1 MVHRP
6 DLLSCSP
13 ISDLAGHY
21 EYNAFRN
28 SCSRLRIAGRQFPLR
43 PSAMVACLMPQLIC
57 PHCQSPLSVTE
68 RTWSCANGHSY
79 DQARQGYLNLL
90 LVQHKN
96 SRQPGDTPTMLEH
109 RQAFLDGGHYQP
121 ISDGVNRLL
130 AAHAPQSI
138 LDMGCGE
145 GYYTDRLAR
154 ALPDADCAGLDISK
168 DAVIKACRRNRQI
181 QWLVGSSARLPV
193 AHASLDVALC
203 IFSPWSWE
211 ECLRVLKPGGRLM
224 LVGPHADHLLTLR
237 EKLYDSVHPTPE
249 LIKALPD
256 GLKIVEDQVLR
267 YALDM
272 EATALD
278 SLIGMTPHGF
288 RSRPDRQQALR
299 DSGIA
304 GLEVAMRMVMLQRH

>member
-1 MVHRP
+1 M
-6 DLLSCSP
+6 L
-13 ISDLAGHY
+13 
-21 EYNAFRN
+21 
-28 SCSRLRIAGRQFPLR
+28 
-43 PSAMVACLMPQLIC
+43 QLIC
-57 PHCQSPLSVTE
+57 PHCQAPLSVTA

-96 SRQPGDTPTMLEH
+96 SRQPGDTPGMLAQ

-121 ISDGVNRLL
+121 VSDEVSRLL
-130 AAHAPQSI
+130 GARSPSTI

-181 QWLVGSSARLPV
+181 RWLVGSSARLPV
-193 AHASLDVALC
+193 ADGSLDAALC

-211 ECLRVLKPGGRLM
+211 ECLRVLKPGGHVL
-224 LVGPHADHLLTLR
+224 LVGPHADHLLALR
-237 EKLYDSVHPTPE
+237 ERLYDSIHPTPE
-249 LIKALPD
+249 LIKVLPE
-256 GLKIVEDQVLR
+256 GLEIVDDQVLR
-267 YALDM
+267 YALDLQPD
-272 EATALD
+272 ALD
-278 SLIGMTPHGF
+278 NLIGMTPHGF

-299 DSGIA
+299 DSGIS
-304 GLEVAMRMVMLQRH
+304 GLQVAMRMVMLRRH